1 MSLHAV
7 RRRGCR
13 GARST
18 PARWCGLRTIASGSL
33 SESCVRSSASA
44 RTSGRSQAV
53 HVSSYSC
60 STCTCAQLA
69 CMHWCRQ
76 AGVTPYQDGCVQRS
90 TVLSQTACGNMT
102 TLLLPVFFQHS
113 RAPRDSSCVYSFFR
127 AVGASTRAAL
137 GCTIASEGRAA
148 AGVTA
153 LSVLTVS
160 ACSSAARLRLAPAV
174 TAN

>member
-76 AGVTPYQDGCVQRS
+76 AGVTPFQDGCVQRS
-90 TVLSQTACGNMT
+90 TVSAVADSLWKYDHSASASFLSAFACTAR
-102 TLLLPVFFQHS
+102 LKV
-113 RAPRDSSCVYSFFR
+113 RVSFLQGCWR
-127 AVGASTRAAL
+127 IDARSL
-137 GCTIASEGRAA
+137 GMYHCLRGPGCSG
-148 AGVTA
+148 GYCP
-153 LSVLTVS
+153 VS
-160 ACSSAARLRLAPAV
+160 ANS
-174 TAN
+174 